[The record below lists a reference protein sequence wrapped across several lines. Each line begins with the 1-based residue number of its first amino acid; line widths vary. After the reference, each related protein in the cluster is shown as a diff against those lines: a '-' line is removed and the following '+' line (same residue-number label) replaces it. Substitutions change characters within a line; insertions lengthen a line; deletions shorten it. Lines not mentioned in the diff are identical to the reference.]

1 MEFEGAS
8 IGVYVHRKERQQS
21 LWGHPEPIRSIEL
34 TANPWHLSLLKKLI
48 NQAMQFSVEQD
59 RSMLQIYQMS
69 NSWWRPWDKAASKEP
84 RAFDTVILDQDT
96 ANDIL
101 ADAKK
106 FVSMEERTYYM
117 KRGIPYHRGY
127 LFYGPPG
134 TGKTSFAQALAGS
147 IKSTPMDICL
157 LNLASQNLDDAKLNS
172 SLRYAPKN
180 AIILLED
187 VDAVF
192 VQRSS
197 ASLIAQDS
205 SRPGNKPSGVS
216 FSGLLNAID
225 GVASQEGR
233 IFIMTTNHPEK
244 LDPALVR
251 DGRCD
256 RKWEFGN
263 CSSEQLRRMFKI
275 SFRDLRA
282 NQPVDDLAAA
292 FAKQIAANSMA
303 PAAIQGYLLPHRD
316 PREAADP
323 KNVQVWLVKTDKN
336 KAVKHVTLEDHLRKV

>member
-1 MEFEGAS
+1 M
-8 IGVYVHRKERQQS
+8 IGVYVTRKEREQS
-21 LWGHPEPIRSIEL
+21 LWGHPEPIRSIYL
-34 TANPWHLSLLKKLI
+34 TANPWHLDLLKKLI
-48 NQAMQFSVEQD
+48 NEAMQFSVEQD
-59 RSMLQIYQMS
+59 RAMLQIYQMS
-69 NSWWRPWDKAASKEP
+69 NRWWRPWDKAATKEP
-84 RAFDTVILDQDT
+84 RAFETVILDQDT
-96 ANDIL
+96 ATDIL
-101 ADAKK
+101 KDAQK
-106 FVSMEERTYYM
+106 FVSKEEREYYI

-157 LNLASQNLDDAKLNS
+157 LNLASQNLDDAKLNT

-197 ASLIAQDS
+197 ASLISQNG
-205 SRPGNKPSGVS
+205 RPGNQSSGVS

-263 CSSEQLRRMFKI
+263 CSSEQLKRMFKI
-275 SFRDLRA
+275 SFRGMETTPPL
-282 NQPVDDLAAA
+282 DDLAGA

-303 PAAIQGYLLPHRD
+303 PAAIQGYLLPIRD

-323 KNVQVWLVKTDKN
+323 KNVQAWLVKTDKN
-336 KAVKHVTLEDHLRKV
+336 KAVEHISLEDHLRTV